1 MSIRVLVVDDHQVFT
16 EALAATL
23 RRMADLE
30 VAGVALSGPQAVGIA
45 REAQPD
51 VVILDFH
58 LPGYGG
64 EEAIARLRE
73 AAPNAKI
80 LVLTSDTSDETW
92 ARSVRAGAAGCLTK
106 ERALGEIEDAVRA
119 AHEGRPLIS
128 ADRLR
133 AVLTSL
139 ETQARPATE
148 TGELLTEREVEIL
161 LLLADGKDSQAIA
174 DGLFISPNTVRTHL
188 QNIFSK
194 MGVHSKLEAVTLAAK
209 TGLLRT
215 PGRHQPAADLLP
227 PSRAGE
233 R

>member
-16 EALAATL
+16 EALADTL

-161 LLLADGKDSQAIA
+161 LLLADGKDNQAIA

-215 PGRHQPAADLLP
+215 PGRHQPAVDLLP
-227 PSRAGE
+227 PSRTAD

>member
-1 MSIRVLVVDDHQVFT
+1 MSVRVLIVDDHQVFA

-23 RRMADLE
+23 RMSADFE
-30 VAGVALSGPQAVGIA
+30 VAGVAVSGPQAVGIA
-45 REAQPD
+45 RESQPD
-51 VVILDFH
+51 VVLLDFH

-64 EEAIARLRE
+64 EEAIPRLRE
-73 AAPNAKI
+73 AAPDMKI
-80 LVLTSDTSDETW
+80 LVLTSDTSDATW
-92 ARSVRAGAAGCLTK
+92 ARSVRAGAAGCVTK
-106 ERALGEIEDAVRA
+106 ERALSEIEDAVRA

-128 ADRLR
+128 AERLR

-139 ETQARPATE
+139 ESQARPTTE
-148 TGELLTEREVEIL
+148 TGEMLTEREIDIL
-161 LLLADGKDSQAIA
+161 LLLADGKDNQAIA

-215 PGRHQPAADLLP
+215 PGRHQPASDLLP
-227 PSRAGE
+227 PLGTRE
-233 R
+233 

>member
-1 MSIRVLVVDDHQVFT
+1 MSVRVLVVDDHQVFA
-16 EALAATL
+16 EALAASL
-23 RRMADLE
+23 RMSADFE
-30 VAGVALSGPQAVGIA
+30 VVGVAMSGPQAVGIA
-45 REAQPD
+45 RETQPN

-58 LPGYGG
+58 LPGYSG
-64 EEAIARLRE
+64 EEAIPRLHE
-73 AAPNAKI
+73 AAPDAKI
-80 LVLTSDTSDETW
+80 LVLTSDTSDATW
-92 ARSVRAGAAGCLTK
+92 ARAVRAGAAACVTK
-106 ERALGEIEDAVRA
+106 ERALSEIEDSVRA

-139 ETQARPATE
+139 ESRARPMTE
-148 TGELLTEREVEIL
+148 TGEMLTEREIEIL
-161 LLLADGKDSQAIA
+161 LLLADGQDSQAIA
-174 DGLFISPNTVRTHL
+174 DALFISPNTVRTHL

-215 PGRHQPAADLLP
+215 PGRHQPASDLLP
-227 PSRAGE
+227 PTRSAE

>member
-1 MSIRVLVVDDHQVFT
+1 MSVRVLVVDDHQVFA

-23 RRMADLE
+23 RMTADLE
-30 VAGVALSGPQAVGIA
+30 VVGVATSGPQAVGVA
-45 REAQPD
+45 REAQAD

-58 LPGYGG
+58 LPGYSGQ
-64 EEAIARLRE
+64 EAIARLRE

-106 ERALGEIEDAVRA
+106 ERALSEIEDAVRA

-133 AVLTSL
+133 AVLASL
-139 ETQARPATE
+139 ESQPRPTTE
-148 TGELLTEREVEIL
+148 TGEMLTEREIEIL
-161 LLLADGKDSQAIA
+161 LLLADGQDSQAIA
-174 DGLFISPNTVRTHL
+174 DALFISPNTVRTHL

-227 PSRAGE
+227 SRRLGE
-233 R
+233 